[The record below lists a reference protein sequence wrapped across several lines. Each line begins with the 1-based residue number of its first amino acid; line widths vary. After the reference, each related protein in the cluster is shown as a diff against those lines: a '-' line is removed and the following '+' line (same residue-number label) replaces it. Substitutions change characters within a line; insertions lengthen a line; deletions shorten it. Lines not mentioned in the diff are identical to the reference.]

1 MKTEHAST
9 PTNQQ
14 RDERGRFNQGNQG
27 GPGHPFARQV
37 ARLRRA
43 LLQSVTEEDIQEVG
57 RRLVALAKEGNV
69 QAAKLLLSYTIG
81 KPQPAPEPDRLDADE
96 WQIYRDT
103 TPMKTE
109 SAAVIDAGAPEFH
122 LNVVRAMRP
131 VIAQLMQQQ
140 IEEIVNE
147 TPEQR
152 EEREQREAEE
162 AERFLSSP
170 APAPIEPIGL
180 EEAPSANGMHGA
192 APPSANGKKR
202 HSAGRTGRRP
212 PSTNGDGA
220 VDRRS
225 PAPA

>member
-1 MKTEHAST
+1 MNTEHAST
-9 PTNQQ
+9 QTNQE
-14 RDERGRFNQGNQG
+14 RDERGRFNKGNQG
-27 GPGHPFARQV
+27 GPGNPFARQV
-37 ARLRRA
+37 AGLRRA

-69 QAAKLLLSYTIG
+69 QAAKLVLSYTIG

-109 SAAVIDAGAPEFH
+109 SAAVINAGAPEFH

-131 VIAQLMQQQ
+131 VVAQLMQEQ
-140 IEEIVNE
+140 IAEIVNE
-147 TPEQR
+147 TPEER
-152 EEREQREAEE
+152 EEREERETAEV
-162 AERFLSSP
+162 ERLFASP
-170 APAPIEPIGL
+170 LEDEPS
-180 EEAPSANGMHGA
+180 PNGVPGA

-202 HSAGRTGRRP
+202 QSPGRNGRGS
-212 PSTNGDGA
+212 PSTNGDA
-220 VDRRS
+220 ALDRRS